1 MLEVQTK
8 GDSHPKT
15 FVLKTDDADGELDRI
30 KKILDDIGVFDDGDP
45 LGEWFNEHSAD
56 QFAEGVEVP
65 QDFAVDFF
73 EIIDGDFPQGSE
85 AVEKAQA
92 DAMSQLQG
100 GDDD

>member
-1 MLEVQTK
+1 MLEVLTK

-30 KKILDDIGVFDDGDP
+30 RAILQEIGVFDDDDPVGD
-45 LGEWFNEHSAD
+45 WFMAHSVD

-73 EIIDGDFPQGSE
+73 EIIDGDYPQGTE

-92 DAMSQLQG
+92 DAMREAG
-100 GDDD
+100 ID

>member
-1 MLEVQTK
+1 MLEVQTT

-30 KKILDDIGVFDDGDP
+30 REILDDIGVFDDGDP
-45 LGEWFNEHSAD
+45 VGEWFMAHSAE
-56 QFAEGVEVP
+56 QFAKGVEVP

-73 EIIDGDFPQGSE
+73 EIIDGDYPQGSE

-92 DAMSQLQG
+92 DAMREAGL
-100 GDDD
+100 